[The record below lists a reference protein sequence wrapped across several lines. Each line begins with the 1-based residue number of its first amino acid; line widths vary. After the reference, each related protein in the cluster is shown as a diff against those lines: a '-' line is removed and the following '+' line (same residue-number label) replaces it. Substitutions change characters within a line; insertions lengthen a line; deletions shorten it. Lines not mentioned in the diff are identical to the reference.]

1 MANFIYSKVTIEP
14 EEAMGKV
21 CDMIRKMPNVEFGK
35 ETKNVIDTFYSD
47 NLLEDS
53 SFISGNS
60 IDFNWLQSHIGTN
73 WINVFLEDDEINMN
87 SPTIIPAGFLIKL
100 YEICIKE
107 FEDVSITCKWWD
119 ETETQCGLA
128 LVKNGFYTEDEA
140 YLESESIYDP
150 SYQPSGFEDIE
161 IVKDWIQTILQI
173 EDLNSMLE
181 DDIRDLFEN
190 SKIDEKWN
198 TISNNWS
205 QMSQLCDEAIK
216 NPLEETPI
224 LKLKKIAKMSF
235 EMIPNCY
242 PFEN

>member
-21 CDMIRKMPNVEFGK
+21 CDMIEKMPNVEFGK
-35 ETKNVIDTFYSD
+35 ETKNVIETFYSD
-47 NLLEDS
+47 NLTEDS
-53 SFISGNS
+53 SFISGDS
-60 IDFNWLQSHIGTN
+60 IDFEWLQNNVGTN

-87 SPTIIPAGFLIKL
+87 SPTIVPGGFLIKL
-100 YEICIKE
+100 YEICIKD

-119 ETETQCGLA
+119 ETETQCGLS

-140 YLESESIYDP
+140 YLESESMYDP
-150 SYQPSGFEDIE
+150 SYQPSGFENIQL
-161 IVKDWIQTILQI
+161 VKDWIQTMLQI
-173 EDLNSMLE
+173 EDFNSMSE

-205 QMSQLCDEAIK
+205 EMFQLCDDAIK

-224 LKLKKIAKMSF
+224 LKLKKIAKMRF
-235 EMIPNCY
+235 EMIPDCY

>member
-35 ETKNVIDTFYSD
+35 ETKNVIDTFYPDYS
-47 NLLEDS
+47 EDT
-53 SFISGNS
+53 
-60 IDFNWLQSHIGTN
+60 IDFNWLQNNIGTN

-100 YEICIKE
+100 YEICIKD

-128 LVKNGFYTEDEA
+128 LVHSGFYTEDEA

-150 SYQPSGFEDIE
+150 SYQPSGFEDINV
-161 IVKDWIQTILQI
+161 VKDWIQTMLQI
-173 EDLNSMLE
+173 EDFNSMSE

-190 SKIDEKWN
+190 SKIDEKWD

-205 QMSQLCDEAIK
+205 QMSQLCDESIK
-216 NPLEETPI
+216 NPHEETPI

>member
-47 NLLEDS
+47 YSED
-53 SFISGNS
+53 I
-60 IDFNWLQSHIGTN
+60 IDFNWLQNNIGTN
-73 WINVFLEDDEINMN
+73 WINVFFEDDEINMN

-100 YEICIKE
+100 YEICIKD
-107 FEDVSITCKWWD
+107 FEDVSISCKWWD

-128 LVKNGFYTEDEA
+128 IVKNGFYTEDEA

-161 IVKDWIQTILQI
+161 IVKDWIQTILHI
-173 EDLNSMLE
+173 DNFDNMEE

-198 TISNNWS
+198 TISNNWQ
-205 QMSQLCDEAIK
+205 QMVDLCNYAIK